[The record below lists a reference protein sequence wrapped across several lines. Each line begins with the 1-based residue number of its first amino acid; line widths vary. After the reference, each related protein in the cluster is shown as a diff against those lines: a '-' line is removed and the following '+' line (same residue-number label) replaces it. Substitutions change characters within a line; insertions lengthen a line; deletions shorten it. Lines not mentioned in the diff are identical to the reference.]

1 MTLRLIPDLVLT
13 EAHAEARAVQRRA
26 LSENERLTAET
37 RLLKERLRSALAV
50 VGDGED
56 TLYGIEPHTREELAA
71 PEAA

>member
-1 MTLRLIPDLVLT
+1 MVGPVRAHWLVASFST
-13 EAHAEARAVQRRA
+13 AVQRRA

-50 VGDGED
+50 VEDGED